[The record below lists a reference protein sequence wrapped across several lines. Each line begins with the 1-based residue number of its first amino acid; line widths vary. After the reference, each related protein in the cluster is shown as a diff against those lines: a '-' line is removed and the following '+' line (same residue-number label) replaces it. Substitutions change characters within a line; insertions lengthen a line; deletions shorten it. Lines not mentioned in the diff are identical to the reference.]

1 MHGVFLDVATVDRGD
16 LDLSSLTQV
25 LPHWDFHDY
34 SEPETVAERLKSADV
49 IVSNKVFLGHA
60 ELTHAGGVKLVC
72 VAATG
77 TNNVDLDAARAR
89 NIAVSNVLNYA
100 TPSVAQHV
108 LLLILA
114 LSGHFENY
122 RRLVIEGHWQTSKTF
137 SPINYPITEL
147 EGKTLGIVGYGT
159 LGRRVAQLGEA
170 FGMKV
175 LIAARGR
182 APASAARVP
191 LDELLPQVDVLSLHC
206 PLTAD
211 TQNLIGAREL
221 SMMRPTALLINTAR
235 GGIVDEDALALALR
249 DHRLGGAGIDVL
261 SVEPPVKF
269 NPLLELD
276 LPNVIITPHI
286 SWASQEARQRLVNE
300 VALNIAAYLRGESR
314 NPVA

>member
-175 LIAARGR
+175 LIAARRR